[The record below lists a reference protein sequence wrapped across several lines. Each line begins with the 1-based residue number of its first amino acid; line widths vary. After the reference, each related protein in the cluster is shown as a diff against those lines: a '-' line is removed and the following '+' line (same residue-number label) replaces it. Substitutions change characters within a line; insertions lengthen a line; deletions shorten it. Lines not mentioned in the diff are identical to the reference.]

1 MLASSPTATPA
12 TPIEMNK
19 KNKHINLTNLKSL
32 KKPDNNNYDN
42 KHLLVITILLLSY
55 IILRDFSLILS

>member
-32 KKPDNNNYDN
+32 KKPGNNNYDN
-42 KHLLVITILLLSY
+42 KHLSAITIFLLSY
-55 IILRDFSLILS
+55 I